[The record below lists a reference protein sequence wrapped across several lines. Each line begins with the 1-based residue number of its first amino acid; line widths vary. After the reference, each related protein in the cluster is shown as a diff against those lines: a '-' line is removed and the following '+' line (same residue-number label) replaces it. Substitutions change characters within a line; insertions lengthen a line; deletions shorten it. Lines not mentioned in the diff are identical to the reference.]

1 MKKNSSI
8 HLRARRLVM
17 LARDAEGNT
26 QLQPVALDG

>member
-8 HLRARRLVM
+8 SFASTTPSD
-17 LARDAEGNT
+17 AGAGAEGNT